1 MEQEDFEQAV
11 RQLRAAS
18 ELVASGVSDDEERM
32 NAQRMR
38 AFFMMKEE
46 SLRLTNGVETSND
59 DLFKDTAKAALEMAG
74 RKAFLAAA
82 ALLEQ
87 ARSLI

>member
-1 MEQEDFEQAV
+1 MEQEAYETAI
-11 RQLRAAS
+11 RQLRAAA
-18 ELVASGVSDDEERM
+18 ELVAAGVSDDEQM

-38 AFFMMKEE
+38 AFFMMKEDRVHDA
-46 SLRLTNGVETSND
+46 SPVRTSND
-59 DLFKDTAKAALEMAG
+59 DLFKATASAALEMAG
-74 RKAFLAAA
+74 RKEYLAAA